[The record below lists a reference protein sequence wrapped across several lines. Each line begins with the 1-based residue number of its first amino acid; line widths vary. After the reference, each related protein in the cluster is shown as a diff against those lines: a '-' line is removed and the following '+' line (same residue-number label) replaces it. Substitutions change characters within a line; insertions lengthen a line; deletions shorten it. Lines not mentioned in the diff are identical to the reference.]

1 MSQPPTDADAEISVL
16 VADDQ
21 VLVRAGLRA
30 ILDAQPGIRVCG
42 EAADGRAAIDLVR
55 VRRPDVVLM
64 DIQMPDIDGLE
75 ATRRLVRDADPERPC
90 AVLMLTTFDLD
101 AYVYDALRAGA
112 SGFLLKD
119 TLPEDLIA
127 AIRVVARGDALIAPG
142 VTKRLIE
149 QSARSAPATAPP
161 AALAELTPREA
172 EVLILVATGLSN
184 SEIADELFLS
194 PATVKTHVK
203 RILAKLGLRD
213 RVQAVVLAY
222 EAGLVHPGASAQRAT
237 GGRPATPGG

>member
-1 MSQPPTDADAEISVL
+1 MAAHDAPISVL
-16 VADDQ
+16 IADDQ
-21 VLVRAGLRA
+21 VLVRAGFRA
-30 ILDAQPGIRVCG
+30 ILETQPGITVCG
-42 EAADGRAAIDLVR
+42 EAADGRAAIDLA
-55 VRRPDVVLM
+55 RRRQPDVVLM

-75 ATRRLVRDADPERPC
+75 ATRRLLHDTPLSKPI

-127 AIRVVARGDALIAPG
+127 AIRVVARGDGLLAPAI
-142 VTKRLIE
+142 TKRLIE
-149 QSARSAPATAPP
+149 EFARSGPVSPDAIPP
-161 AALAELTPREA
+161 ALADLTPRET
-172 EVLILVATGLSN
+172 EVLGLVAAGLSN
-184 SEIADELFLS
+184 AEIAQRLVLS
-194 PATVKTHVK
+194 HATVKTHVK

-222 EAGLVHPGASAQRAT
+222 EAGLVRPGAPPPSV
-237 GGRPATPGG
+237 G